1 MVMLEE
7 TRTESGRMVL
17 NMGPQHPSTH
27 GVLRLML
34 ELEGENVTQC
44 IPDMGY
50 LHTGIEKMSEARNY
64 HQALVLTDRID
75 YLAPITNNLSYIMA
89 CEKLFDV
96 GDKVPER
103 AQVVRVMLSEL
114 SRIASHLIWLGTHA
128 LDLGAMTMFMY
139 CWREREQI
147 LDIMEN
153 ISGVRM
159 MTSFMRIGGL
169 VADVPDDFA
178 GLVADFV
185 QVMPRKIDE
194 YETLLSRNPIFV
206 DRTRG
211 VGVITRDGALEY
223 GFTGSCLRA
232 SGVEFDVRV
241 NLPYCGY
248 ETYDFDVAW
257 SKEGDVYARYM
268 VRMREMRESVRIID
282 QGAKRLLSLKGAPI
296 RLDDPRITFPKREKI
311 HSSMESLIHHF
322 KLVSEGPVP
331 LPGEAYAAVE
341 SPRGEQATYIM
352 SDGSNKPHRVRFRG
366 PSFYNL
372 QVLQHTI
379 AGGLVADVV
388 ACIGSIDIVLGEI
401 DR

>member
-1 MVMLEE
+1 MLEE

-114 SRIASHLIWLGTHA
+114 TRIASHLIWLGTHA

-211 VGVITRDGALEY
+211 VGVITRDG
-223 GFTGSCLRA
+223 
-232 SGVEFDVRV
+232 
-241 NLPYCGY
+241 
-248 ETYDFDVAW
+248 
-257 SKEGDVYARYM
+257 
-268 VRMREMRESVRIID
+268 
-282 QGAKRLLSLKGAPI
+282 
-296 RLDDPRITFPKREKI
+296 EKI